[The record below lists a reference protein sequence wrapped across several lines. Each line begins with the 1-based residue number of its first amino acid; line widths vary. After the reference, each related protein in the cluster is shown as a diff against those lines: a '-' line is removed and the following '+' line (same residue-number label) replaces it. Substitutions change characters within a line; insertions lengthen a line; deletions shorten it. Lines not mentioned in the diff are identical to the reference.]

1 MEDAR
6 RKVSVVLDEDLAQA
20 LATEARRD
28 RGTLSSTIRK
38 VVADW
43 AAQRRAP
50 AGRAA

>member
-6 RKVSVVLDEDLAQA
+6 RKVSVVLDEDLAEA

-43 AAQRRAP
+43 AARRAP
-50 AGRAA
+50 RERAA

>member
-6 RKVSVVLDEDLAQA
+6 RKVTTVLDGDLAEA
-20 LATEARRD
+20 LEAAARCD

-43 AAQRRAP
+43 ARREAQADRV
-50 AGRAA
+50 AA